1 MGSKRKLQSKRST
14 TKFNSIIF
22 NKFFIASVLFLV
34 WLLFIDEYNVFT
46 QQRLKSKIELLETQK
61 SDFVEKVK
69 LAREEKKDIELNK
82 EKYAREKYYM
92 HKPNETVF
100 IIERNSQN

>member
-1 MGSKRKLQSKRST
+1 M
-14 TKFNSIIF
+14 
-22 NKFFIASVLFLV
+22 LFLV

-82 EKYAREKYYM
+82 EKYAREKYLM
-92 HKPNETVF
+92 HKENEDV
-100 IIERNSQN
+100 IVIEKK